1 MKPRVRFAPSPTGY
15 LHIGGAR
22 TALFNWLYARH
33 TGGTFILRIEDTD
46 AARNSQEAVD
56 VILNGLRWL
65 GLDWDEGPLTGDA
78 TGPGK
83 GGFGPYFQ
91 SQRKENYQRRVEALL
106 SRGLAYEH
114 EGAVK
119 FKMQREPVVIQDLV
133 VGEVVRKLTD
143 REEEDPDFVIQRS
156 DGQPVFHLVNVI
168 DDLEMDVT
176 HVIRGEDHLSNTAKH
191 IALFQAFGVKPPHY
205 AHIPLILNGDGSK
218 MSKRDKGASL
228 TTYLDE
234 GFLPEA
240 VVNYLCLLGWSP
252 KDNREKLSR
261 DEVVERFDL
270 PQILRH
276 NARFDYEK
284 LLWLQGEYARE
295 LGDDRFYELAVHA
308 FAKAGVNTNAL
319 PLPYVKAALD
329 TCKGKFKL
337 FSELPAYAGFY
348 FTDKIEYDAEAAK
361 KDFVP
366 ENKPRLEKLRDAF
379 AAAPAFN
386 AGALEAAL
394 KETAKTLGVKAGVLV
409 HPCRLAVTGKTS
421 GPSLYHLLEVLGK
434 EKVMQRIELGQINLE
449 LSFTYDSGAVKN
461 IFISEKDKSS
471 LEKLEQLR
479 EAFAELKGSNAA
491 LLERTL
497 KNTAATINIGD
508 DELEQ
513 ICRLAVTGNI
523 EGPNLYLLLE
533 VLSKKKVL
541 ERIETVL
548 NDLAAYYGITL
559 KGKTTQQVSELR
571 DADFDQPK

>member
-46 AARNSQEAVD
+46 AARNSPEAVD

-65 GLDWDEGPLTGDA
+65 GLDWDEGPLVAQASCLCDSPAGKLAASPSSSVSPTSPELTGRM
-78 TGPGK
+78 PVPLCK
-83 GGFGPYFQ
+83 GDFGPYFQ
-91 SQRKENYQRRVEALL
+91 SQRTENYQRRVEALL
-106 SRGLAYEH
+106 SRGLAYAH
-114 EGAVK
+114 EGAIK
-119 FKMQREPVVIQDLV
+119 FKMTREPITIHDLV
-133 VGEVVRKLTD
+133 VGDVVRKLTD
-143 REEEDPDFVIQRS
+143 REEADPDFVIQRS

-168 DDLEMDVT
+168 DDLEMDIT

-228 TTYLDE
+228 TSYLDD

-240 VVNYLCLLGWSP
+240 VVNFLCLLGWSP
-252 KDNREKLSR
+252 KENREKLTLA
-261 DEVVERFDL
+261 ETIERFDL

-276 NARFDYEK
+276 NAKFDYEK

-295 LGDDRFYELAVHA
+295 LKDDRFYELAVHA
-308 FAKAGVNTNAL
+308 FAKAGVNTNAY
-319 PLPYVKAALD
+319 PLGFVKAALD

-337 FSELPAYAGFY
+337 FSELPGYAGFY

-379 AAAPAFN
+379 AHAPAFN
-386 AGALEAAL
+386 AESLEIAL
-394 KETAKTLGVKAGVLV
+394 KETAKLLGVKAGVLV

-421 GPSLYHLLEVLGK
+421 GPSLYHLLQVLGK
-434 EKVMQRIELGQINLE
+434 ERVLARIEKALGNTC
-449 LSFTYDSGAVKN
+449 FSG
-461 IFISEKDKSS
+461 
-471 LEKLEQLR
+471 
-479 EAFAELKGSNAA
+479 
-491 LLERTL
+491 
-497 KNTAATINIGD
+497 
-508 DELEQ
+508 
-513 ICRLAVTGNI
+513 
-523 EGPNLYLLLE
+523 
-533 VLSKKKVL
+533 
-541 ERIETVL
+541 
-548 NDLAAYYGITL
+548 
-559 KGKTTQQVSELR
+559 
-571 DADFDQPK
+571 